1 MGNGYTIKDY
11 PEKSWSISKMK
22 VIENCFRE
30 YYYTYYGSHNGW
42 VANATYEQ
50 KMAWRLKKLTNIWL
64 MFGDKLHEVIKKT
77 IKNKHNLNITSD
89 YLKKYMRNIL
99 NYGVKESILK
109 HSDGSWDDYPR
120 GEMLQ
125 EYYYGEKLDEESVN
139 EIKKRINLCIDG
151 FFNSKSYK
159 DILSS
164 KSIVLE
170 VDEGNFDYIFVHG
183 VKIFALIDMLYI
195 DEDGYYIITDWKTGK
210 IGEHDREQ
218 LLVYVLY
225 VMEKYNVSLDKIK
238 GRVEYLL
245 LGESADYTFNEE
257 DLVNIK
263 NRIGLDLNV
272 IDAFLVDKEL
282 NQPRDKEDFRKCD
295 SLNKCKKCRFKKLC
309 INGEVF

>member
-1 MGNGYTIKDY
+1 M
-11 PEKSWSISKMK
+11 
-22 VIENCFRE
+22 
-30 YYYTYYGSHNGW
+30 
-42 VANATYEQ
+42 
-50 KMAWRLKKLTNIWL
+50 
-64 MFGDKLHEVIKKT
+64 GDKLHDVIKKT
-77 IKNKHNLNITSD
+77 IKNKHNLNITPN
-89 YLKKYMRNIL
+89 YLKEYMRKVL
-99 NYGVKESILK
+99 NHGVKESIEK
-109 HSDGSWDDYPR
+109 YRDGLWDDYPR

-139 EIKKRINLCIDG
+139 EVKRRIELCIDG

-159 DILSS
+159 DILKE

-183 VKIFALIDMLYI
+183 VKVFALIDMLYI
-195 DEDGYYIITDWKTGK
+195 NEDGDYVITDWKTGK

-245 LGESADYTFNEE
+245 LGESADYTFNED
-257 DLVNIK
+257 DLSNI
-263 NRIGLDLNV
+263 NHRIGLDLNV
-272 IDAFLVDKEL
+272 IDAFLIDKEL
-282 NQPRDKEDFRKCD
+282 NQPRDKEYFRKCD

-309 INGEVF
+309 MNEEVF